1 MGRDL
6 PHSLAKLLSY
16 AWKVLLGYFVTKMRQ
31 PLLAHAR
38 ARRKYAASTI
48 QGLNGGEQILQLEG
62 KFYVVVTDLT
72 ISLVF
77 TAFG

>member
-16 AWKVLLGYFVTKMRQ
+16 ARKVLLGYFVAKMQQ
-31 PLLAHAR
+31 P
-38 ARRKYAASTI
+38 
-48 QGLNGGEQILQLEG
+48 LNGGEQILQLEG

>member
-16 AWKVLLGYFVTKMRQ
+16 ARKVLLGYFVAKMQQ
-31 PLLAHAR
+31 PHLAHAR
-38 ARRKYAASTI
+38 ARHKYATSTI

>member
-16 AWKVLLGYFVTKMRQ
+16 AQKVLLGYFVAKMRQ
-31 PLLAHAR
+31 PHLAHAR
-38 ARRKYAASTI
+38 ARRKYATSTI

-77 TAFG
+77 TVFG

>member
-16 AWKVLLGYFVTKMRQ
+16 VRKVLLGYFVAKMRQ
-31 PLLAHAR
+31 PHLAHAC
-38 ARRKYAASTI
+38 ARCKYATSTI

-62 KFYVVVTDLT
+62 KLYVVVTDLT

-77 TAFG
+77 TVFG